1 MGGPLLGFL
10 PSTPDCRRP
19 EAPRPTPCRGEPD
32 WEQLIPIQHC
42 ASLAQGILHS
52 LVPVER
58 DALPTT
64 ASLWTRAS
72 QALCSL
78 SAAKSWR
85 WSLLNHLHP
94 PPACYPSPGV
104 LHPQGSHTAQHRGW
118 RCCFLRSHLHVL
130 PRRAWTGL
138 SHHVQDVTLVPL
150 VMGLVMG
157 SPLEK
162 LYDNSTV
169 LVTCPCSSHGGAE
182 AGQDTPAPRAGDS
195 LWLPTGTECSLWAH
209 TQQEVTPSPA
219 WHSCRLANYR
229 NNCTRPPAQA
239 AAGHS
244 GSEASPTGSLGT
256 LGDTGHISSAPSGS
270 VRPEELH
277 QEILLL
283 SMKSIKHKLTEAA
296 QRAPLPWELQQL
308 KKVPADGKDGP
319 VRWP

>member
-1 MGGPLLGFL
+1 MLFPPQHLRGP
-10 PSTPDCRRP
+10 
-19 EAPRPTPCRGEPD
+19 
-32 WEQLIPIQHC
+32 
-42 ASLAQGILHS
+42 
-52 LVPVER
+52 VPAR
-58 DALPTT
+58 HFA
-64 ASLWTRAS
+64 AS
-72 QALCSL
+72 QLPRAGDGVSSTIFTLLPPVIPALGCCTHREATQL
-78 SAAKSWR
+78 STGAGDAA
-85 WSLLNHLHP
+85 
-94 PPACYPSPGV
+94 
-104 LHPQGSHTAQHRGW
+104 
-118 RCCFLRSHLHVL
+118 FLRSHLHVL
-130 PRRAWTGL
+130 PRRPWTGL

-283 SMKSIKHKLTEAA
+283 SMKTQADRGCSEGSIALGAA
-296 QRAPLPWELQQL
+296 AAEKGACRWEGWSCEVAIRQEHPLSDHTP
-308 KKVPADGKDGP
+308 PM
-319 VRWP
+319 